1 MYFQQPYDTNTGK
14 LVKTNLITNGL
25 LKYITGNNNTDLS
38 YGFPIGGLETIY
50 ITGKNAEEANM
61 LTWDF
66 PIFFKDVRSRACVA
80 MNLRPY
86 VVNAKK
92 EFTSLSE
99 ISRDKNAITFLML
112 LAYLS
117 DKCNQDPMYLKPILH
132 NISTGFA
139 SIVLSTVS
147 RITVLTAID
156 RVNLEIACHMYVHNM
171 VYPEND
177 LREDLERLSNF
188 VNKVKLSYPLDKRT
202 ITSRIDMIL
211 NNANLENK
219 PHSFVLLQALLSGA
233 LPEDM
238 KTIVNTEAVCSMLDN
253 GWFGPGSSKGLF
265 IALEYLPMLTTMIY
279 SCVSSSL
286 YKNTKVGQA
295 LEGNKRNIGFEDIKQ
310 FIFNN
315 VIKKEV
321 GEL

>member
-1 MYFQQPYDTNTGK
+1 
-14 LVKTNLITNGL
+14 
-25 LKYITGNNNTDLS
+25 
-38 YGFPIGGLETIY
+38 
-50 ITGKNAEEANM
+50 
-61 LTWDF
+61 
-66 PIFFKDVRSRACVA
+66 
-80 MNLRPY
+80 
-86 VVNAKK
+86 
-92 EFTSLSE
+92 
-99 ISRDKNAITFLML
+99 
-112 LAYLS
+112 
-117 DKCNQDPMYLKPILH
+117 
-132 NISTGFA
+132 
-139 SIVLSTVS
+139 
-147 RITVLTAID
+147 
-156 RVNLEIACHMYVHNM
+156 MYVHNM

-177 LREDLERLSNF
+177 LRDDLERLSNF
-188 VNKVKLSYPLDKRT
+188 VNKVKLSFPLDKRT